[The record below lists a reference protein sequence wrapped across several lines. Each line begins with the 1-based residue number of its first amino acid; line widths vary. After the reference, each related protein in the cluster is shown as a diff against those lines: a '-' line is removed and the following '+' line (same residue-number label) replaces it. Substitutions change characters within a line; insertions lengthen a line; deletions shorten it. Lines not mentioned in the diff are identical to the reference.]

1 MKKKERFKATYSN
14 KVYEISGRWEGS
26 IVLSPVDAEDDRC
39 LIYTA
44 GEVEELLQSGELKRE
59 TETENRKAL
68 FARKITDLEALKE
81 LTRAAI
87 DEGKTGSIY
96 QVTKEVRLTGE
107 EFKQFASDFF
117 QDQPW
122 ITREDGGVNTKKEI
136 RCIRVINI
144 ETGERVLVNSE
155 GYDYPRYTALE
166 K

>member
-1 MKKKERFKATYSN
+1 MKKKERFIATYSN

-39 LIYTA
+39 LIYTVS
-44 GEVEELLQSGELKRE
+44 EIEELLQTGELKRE
-59 TETENRKAL
+59 TEKENRKGL
-68 FARKITDLEALKE
+68 FARKIANLEALKE
-81 LTRAAI
+81 LTRAALN
-87 DEGKTGSIY
+87 EGKTGSFY
-96 QVTKEVRLTGE
+96 QVTKEVQLTGE
-107 EFKQFASDFF
+107 EFKQFASDFL

-122 ITREDGGVNTKKEI
+122 ITREDGGVNKKKEV

-144 ETGERVLVNSE
+144 ETGERVLINSE

>member
-1 MKKKERFKATYSN
+1 MKKKERFKATYSD
-14 KVYEISGRWEGS
+14 KVYEIAGWWEGS

-44 GEVEELLQSGELKRE
+44 GEMEELLQTGELEKE
-59 TETENRKAL
+59 TETEKRKAL
-68 FARKITDLEALKE
+68 FARKIANLEALKE
-81 LTRAAI
+81 LTRAAF
-87 DEGKTGSIY
+87 DDGKAGSLY
-96 QVTKEVRLTGE
+96 QVTKEVQLTSE
-107 EFKQFASDFF
+107 DFQQFASDFL

-122 ITREDGGVNTKKEI
+122 ITREDGGVNKKKEI

>member
-1 MKKKERFKATYSN
+1 MKKKERFIATYSN
-14 KVYEISGRWEGS
+14 KVYEIAGRWEGS
-26 IVLSPVDAEDDRC
+26 IVLSPIDAGDDRC

-44 GEVEELLQSGELKRE
+44 GEIEELLQTGELIKE
-59 TETENRKAL
+59 TETKRKAL
-68 FARKITDLEALKE
+68 FARKIADMEALKE
-81 LTRAAI
+81 LTRTALE
-87 DEGKTGSIY
+87 DGKTGSFY

-107 EFKQFASDFF
+107 EFQQFASDFL

-136 RCIRVINI
+136 RCIRVINKD
-144 ETGERVLVNSE
+144 TGERVLVNSE

>member
-14 KVYEISGRWEGS
+14 TIYEIAGRWEGS
-26 IVLSPVDAEDDRC
+26 IVFSPVDVEDDKC

-44 GEVEELLQSGELKRE
+44 GEIEELLQTGELKKE
-59 TETENRKAL
+59 TETEKRKAL
-68 FARKITDLEALKE
+68 FDRKIANLEALKE
-81 LTRAAI
+81 LTRAAF
-87 DEGKTGSIY
+87 DDGKTGSIY
-96 QVTKEVRLTGE
+96 QVIKEIRLTGE
-107 EFKQFASDFF
+107 DFQQFASDFF

-122 ITREDGGVNTKKEI
+122 INREDGGVNKKKEI

>member
-1 MKKKERFKATYSN
+1 MKKRERFKATYSN

-44 GEVEELLQSGELKRE
+44 GEIEELLQSGELKRE

-68 FARKITDLEALKE
+68 FARKIANLEALKE

-87 DEGKTGSIY
+87 DEGKTGSVY
-96 QVTKEVRLTGE
+96 QVTKEVKLTVE
-107 EFKQFASDFF
+107 DFQQFASDFL

-122 ITREDGGVNTKKEI
+122 INREDGGVNKKREI

-144 ETGERVLVNSE
+144 ETDERVLVNSE